1 MDQEMINQRIVKIWD
16 WLGDREVFFC
26 RDKGNVF
33 SNCPRQ
39 MIKCIDFMAV
49 KGRSLFLRLKD
60 EQTCEVNG
68 MCDFMESIASFET
81 FETFETFEMDIDK
94 VMEIH
99 MFQDDGDDINIIEID
114 KFHKQSEIGDVQIL
128 IQGGVKA

>member
-1 MDQEMINQRIVKIWD
+1 MDQEMVNKRIVKIWD

-26 RDKGNVF
+26 KEIGNVF

-39 MIKCIDFMAV
+39 MLKCVDFMAV

-60 EQTCEVNG
+60 EQTCGDNG
-68 MCDFMESIASFET
+68 MYDFMESIACSET
-81 FETFETFEMDIDK
+81 FIMDTDQ

-99 MFQDDGDDINIIEID
+99 MFQDDGDDINIIEIN
-114 KFHKQSEIGDVQIL
+114 KFHKQTEIGDVQIL
-128 IQGGVKA
+128 IQGGVKEQKW